1 MLLKFCC
8 CILTIL
14 AGVSIIAAANDTEAK
29 TQGPQASKA
38 KLIVTGKDFHGFDPE
53 QAELGRL
60 LFYDPILSG
69 NFNISCGTCHNHD
82 LGTSDALPLGIG
94 EGGRGLGPERQAGVG
109 ADRIKK
115 RVPRN
120 ALAMW
125 NLGARE
131 IEILFHDG
139 RLSLSDDYGNGFNS
153 PAEEWLPSGLDNILA
168 AQALFP
174 VAAQFEMA
182 GNPKEN
188 EVAGAV
194 HDRIDNVWPIL
205 AHRVRSNSEYAR
217 LFVSAFPGLPSSA
230 DITIV
235 HIANAISAFINSEW
249 RSHDSAY
256 DRWLAGDDAALSDS
270 QRLGLDLFFGKGNC
284 SECHSGKF
292 FSDQKFHALGLPHIG
307 PGRTRRFDPMARD
320 VGRMGETD
328 RLSDAYKFRTP
339 MLRNVALTAPYGH
352 NGAYATLA
360 EIIQHHSQP
369 HASLA
374 QWRPEKVSLPSAPWL
389 EVIDFI
395 VLQDQREQQRLRSSI
410 GIQPVA
416 LSSTEIKALVA
427 FMHALTGSDAST
439 AGRLGKPEAVPSGLP
454 VD

>member
-8 CILTIL
+8 CILAIL
-14 AGVSIIAAANDTEAK
+14 AGVSIIAAANDTAAEP
-29 TQGPQASKA
+29 QGLLALRSA
-38 KLIVTGKDFHGFDPE
+38 LTVSSDDFHAFNPE

-94 EGGRGLGPERQAGVG
+94 EGGVGLGPERHAGIG

-205 AHRVRSNSEYAR
+205 AHRVRSNAEYAR

-230 DITIV
+230 DITMV

-256 DRWLAGDDAALSDS
+256 DRWLAGDNSALSYS
-270 QRLGLDLFFGKGNC
+270 QKLGLDLFFGKANC

-292 FSDQKFHALGLPHIG
+292 FSDQEFHALGLPHIG

-360 EIIQHHSQP
+360 GIIQHHSQP
-369 HASLA
+369 HSSLA

-410 GIQPVA
+410 GIEPVA
-416 LSSTEIKALVA
+416 LSPTEIEALVA
-427 FMHALTGSDAST
+427 FMHALTGSDTST
-439 AGRLGKPEAVPSGLP
+439 AGRLGKPDTVPSGLP